1 MPVGYV
7 VVGVLVLICGAAGGG
22 GIYLLGRLLT
32 KLSGPAWSTADG
44 ARNAAII
51 IQGQIIANCEIIHN
65 VDVERNKKRS
75 G

>member
-1 MPVGYV
+1 
-7 VVGVLVLICGAAGGG
+7 
-22 GIYLLGRLLT
+22 LLT

-44 ARNAAII
+44 AMNAAII